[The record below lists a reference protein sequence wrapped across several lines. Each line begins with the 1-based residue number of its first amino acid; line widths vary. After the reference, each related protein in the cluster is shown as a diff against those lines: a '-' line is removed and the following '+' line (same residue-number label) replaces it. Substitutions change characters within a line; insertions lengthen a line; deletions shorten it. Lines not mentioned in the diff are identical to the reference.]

1 MFDVVIFDS
10 APVLPVTDTLILSA
24 KTQMTILV
32 YQTGRAARGALK
44 RAKEQLV
51 NVGTHVGG
59 VVLNN
64 IAASEMKPAASYYY
78 YERES

>member
-1 MFDVVIFDS
+1 V
-10 APVLPVTDTLILSA
+10 
-24 KTQMTILV
+24 LV
-32 YQTGRAARGALK
+32 YQSGRAARGALK

-51 NVGTHVGG
+51 NVGAHVGG

-64 IAASEMKPAASYYY
+64 ISASEMKPAASYYY